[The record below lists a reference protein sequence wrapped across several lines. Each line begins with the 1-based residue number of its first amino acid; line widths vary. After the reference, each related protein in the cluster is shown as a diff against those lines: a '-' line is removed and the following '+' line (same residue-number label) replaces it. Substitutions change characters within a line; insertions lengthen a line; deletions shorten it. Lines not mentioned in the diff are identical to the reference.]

1 MSGRSSALMRGA
13 ALLCLAW
20 PLSFVAP
27 NLTRATAP
35 APAARVAAA
44 QPLRGAS
51 EASAPSAAIAPAA
64 FSGATLLPAALFT
77 ARSMVSVLNVV
88 RHAKAPVS
96 EFGAPSGVRNFQEM
110 ALGFT
115 SDIAKNNLGESFYRP
130 WVPFI
135 STIFLFIFVSNWS
148 GALIP
153 WKMFEIPAGELAA
166 PTNNINTTVALS
178 LLTSLAY
185 FGGGLAKKGL
195 GYFAR
200 YVKPTPILLP
210 INILEDFT
218 KPLSLSFRLFGNVVA
233 DELTV
238 GVLCFL
244 VPFVIPLPIMG
255 LGLFAG
261 SIQALIFSTLAAA
274 YIHEAL
280 EYAQRAKGD
289 VGAKSLDQV
298 LRVVRAGLRS
308 RSALLSLAA
317 LAAGLAACRAF
328 VAPRGAA
335 AQAPPQHRGAIPT
348 RQMQMS
354 STASEASEA
363 AIPAFSGATL
373 LPAALFTARSMVSV
387 LNVVRHA
394 KAPVSEFGAPSGVRN
409 FQEMALGFTS
419 DIAKNNL
426 GESFYRPWVP
436 FISTIFL
443 FIFVSNWS
451 GALIPWKMFE
461 IPAGELA
468 APTNNINTTVALSLL
483 TSLAY
488 FGGGLA
494 KKGLGYFA
502 RYVKPTPIL
511 LPINILE
518 DFTKPLSLSFRL
530 FGNVVADELTV
541 GVLCFLV
548 PFVIPLPIMGL
559 GLFAGS
565 IQALIFA
572 TLASAYIHEA
582 LVRASKKPTAEDIQK
597 LRTFFARAGLA
608 TRLLK
613 SRLALPIAYPLNS
626 AMLKEGGTTPAMA
639 ERDSVRQ
646 AELSGTD
653 WKVTQKGLAH
663 VTPIVAGMSKAEE
676 SGEIGEMGP

>member
-280 EYAQRAKGD
+280 E
-289 VGAKSLDQV
+289 
-298 LRVVRAGLRS
+298 LRS

-572 TLASAYIHEA
+572 TLASAYIHE
-582 LVRASKKPTAEDIQK
+582 VRASKKPTAEDIQK

-676 SGEIGEMGP
+676 SREF